1 MLGLTHKMEKNSFN
15 SCSLWYAFVALAV
28 RSCEVCMLDK
38 LQTTA
43 NKYFK
48 LQCDEHHYSA
58 GATG

>member
-1 MLGLTHKMEKNSFN
+1 MLGLTHKMKKKNSFN
-15 SCSLWYAFVALAV
+15 SCSLYAFVALAV

-48 LQCDEHHYSA
+48 LQCDERYYSA